1 MPALYNMTITTKGLN
16 LRARAEAEEL
26 VLQFTKVAIGN
37 GDYDGSEDL
46 MSLADL
52 KSKKQELGINS
63 KTYEENTISLK
74 TVVANTDLEEGY
86 YIKEI
91 GVYAQDPE
99 EGEILYSISIA
110 MDDKWDYLPAEEWG
124 PASIQYSLDTAISN
138 ADQVEIKPGSGAYA
152 LAEDLEALQNPEF
165 EDYEGETALPEMET
179 ALGQIKSGN
188 GLTKILQYIKAALRI
203 LDERE
208 VDMSTYD
215 QAIQELIEMDDQ
227 QNEDIGNLQNQ
238 MASFEATKSDIVSS
252 SLGQAIG
259 LTASSIWSQ
268 IVEKIKAVVNCGSI
282 NQTLN
287 AGGSYT
293 IPQGYHN
300 GSGKVTANS
309 LASQTSANAGAAQI
323 LSGYNAWV
331 NGSKINGSMPN
342 RGALNWSGSNT
353 TYGVPAGYY
362 SGGTLDSRP
371 SYNAGVTAADNRSN
385 PNSAN
390 YKAGYNAGVNA
401 GKNTMASTLS
411 CVYGYANN
419 ADNTKTYTA
428 SSAGYYL
435 AIACAAGTGNAN
447 QNRSASISTNGS
459 SKSYIRRWVAD
470 SVGASQGK
478 CQHCVA
484 VMLVYLNPG
493 NTVTMTWESDYN
505 KSGHAIV
512 YKLG

>member
-46 MSLADL
+46 MPLTDL

-74 TVVANTDLEEGY
+74 TVVSNTDLTEGY

-91 GVYAQDPE
+91 GVYAQDPD
-99 EGEILYSISIA
+99 EGEILYSISVE

-152 LAEDLEALQNPEF
+152 LAEDLEAIQNPEF

-208 VDMSTYD
+208 VDMSPYD

-268 IVEKIKAVVNCGSI
+268 VVEKIKAVV
-282 NQTLN
+282 
-287 AGGSYT
+287 
-293 IPQGYHN
+293 
-300 GSGKVTANS
+300 
-309 LASQTSANAGAAQI
+309 
-323 LSGYNAWV
+323 
-331 NGSKINGSMPN
+331 N

-353 TYGVPAGYY
+353 TKTIDAGYY

-371 SYNAGVTAADNRSN
+371 SYNNGYNAGVTAADNRSN
-385 PNSAN
+385 PNSTN
-390 YKAGYNAGVNA
+390 YKTGYNAGVNV
-401 GKNTMASTLS
+401 GKM
-411 CVYGYANN
+411 
-419 ADNTKTYTA
+419 
-428 SSAGYYL
+428 
-435 AIACAAGTGNAN
+435 
-447 QNRSASISTNGS
+447 TNWS
-459 SKSYIRRWVAD
+459 SKSVTVMTCASGQQVNGTRYPGGHGSGDTEKMCWVQFNIGVSKVLAIRV
-470 SVGASQGK
+470 SVEATGEYAAVVWW
-478 CQHCVA
+478 HCGYPNRV
-484 VMLVYLNPG
+484 VMTRG
-493 NTVTMTWESDYN
+493 NTSNSAGAEVAIGSGTSFWVNGTNAKIPVNQYN
-505 KSGHAIV
+505 YDKYFSKTCNITIWYA
-512 YKLG
+512 

>member
-188 GLTKILQYIKAALRI
+188 GLIKILQYIKAALRI

-208 VDMSTYD
+208 VDMSPYD
-215 QAIQELIEMDDQ
+215 QALQELIEMDDQ
-227 QNEDIGNLQNQ
+227 QNEDIGNLQDQ
-238 MASFEATKSDIVSS
+238 MASFESTKSEIVSS
-252 SLGQAIG
+252 GLGQAIG

-268 IVEKIKAVVNCGSI
+268 IVEKIKAVVNRGAI

-309 LASQTSANAGAAQI
+309 LASQTDANAGAAQI
-323 LSGYNAWV
+323 LSGFTAWIKGNKV
-331 NGSKINGSMPN
+331 TGSMPN

-362 SGGTLDSRP
+362 SGGTIDSRP
-371 SYNAGVTAADNRSN
+371 SYTN
-385 PNSAN
+385 
-390 YKAGYNAGVNA
+390 GYNAGVSAADNRVNTNSQSYKSGYNA
-401 GKNTMASTLS
+401 GVAAKTSQYKTGDWTLTRAGFLNLGFQPNVFMLIVGDDLHGTPMGMYCNLGGLVINHMEAPSNTHLPDIFYVNGNGIGLNDRALS
-411 CVYGYANN
+411 YANN
-419 ADNTKTYTA
+419 KYTKY
-428 SSAGYYL
+428 
-435 AIACAAGTGNAN
+435 IAA
-447 QNRSASISTNGS
+447 R
-459 SKSYIRRWVAD
+459 
-470 SVGASQGK
+470 
-478 CQHCVA
+478 
-484 VMLVYLNPG
+484 
-493 NTVTMTWESDYN
+493 
-505 KSGHAIV
+505 IV
-512 YKLG
+512 

>member
-188 GLTKILQYIKAALRI
+188 GLIKILQYIKAALRI

-208 VDMSTYD
+208 VDMSPYD

-227 QNEDIGNLQNQ
+227 QNEDIGNLQDQ
-238 MASFEATKSDIVSS
+238 MASFENTKSEIVSS
-252 SLGQAIG
+252 GLGQAIG

-268 IVEKIKAVVNCGSI
+268 IVEKIKAVVN
-282 NQTLN
+282 
-287 AGGSYT
+287 
-293 IPQGYHN
+293 
-300 GSGKVTANS
+300 
-309 LASQTSANAGAAQI
+309 
-323 LSGYNAWV
+323 
-331 NGSKINGSMPN
+331 

-353 TYGVPAGYY
+353 TKTVEAGYY
-362 SGGTLDSRP
+362 TGGTLDSRP
-371 SYNAGVTAADNRSN
+371 SYNNGYNAGVTAADNRSN
-385 PNSAN
+385 PNSTN
-390 YKAGYNAGVNA
+390 YKTGYNAGVAAADARVNTGSASYTSGYNAGVSA
-401 GKNTMASTLS
+401 GKN
-411 CVYGYANN
+411 ANWSS
-419 ADNTKTYTA
+419 KTV
-428 SSAGYYL
+428 SA
-435 AIACAAGTGNAN
+435 TG
-447 QNRSASISTNGS
+447 SASGQNLDGTYYRGTNGPYS
-459 SKSYIRRWVAD
+459 
-470 SVGASQGK
+470 GK
-478 CQHCVA
+478 CAWIQFNTGVSKILALRIAIYAGGEYEATMLWHCGYPSRILWARGDSSNGAGSEFVIGSGTNFWINNSNA
-484 VMLVYLNPG
+484 KLPICHNEQTHYYG
-493 NTVTMTWESDYN
+493 
-505 KSGHAIV
+505 KSCSIQIW
-512 YKLG
+512 YY

>member
-46 MSLADL
+46 MPLTDL

-74 TVVANTDLEEGY
+74 TVVSNTDLTEGY

-91 GVYAQDPE
+91 GVYAQDPD
-99 EGEILYSISIA
+99 EGEILYSISVA

-152 LAEDLEALQNPEF
+152 LAEDLEAIQNPEF

-208 VDMSTYD
+208 VDMSPYD

-238 MASFEATKSDIVSS
+238 MQSFEATKGDIVSS

-268 IVEKIKAVVNCGSI
+268 IVAKIKSVVN
-282 NQTLN
+282 
-287 AGGSYT
+287 
-293 IPQGYHN
+293 
-300 GSGKVTANS
+300 
-309 LASQTSANAGAAQI
+309 
-323 LSGYNAWV
+323 
-331 NGSKINGSMPN
+331 
-342 RGALNWSGSNT
+342 RGVLNWSGSNT
-353 TYGVPAGYY
+353 AYSVPAGYY
-362 SGGTLDSRP
+362 TGGTLDSRP
-371 SYNAGVTAADNRSN
+371 SYNSGYNAGVTAADNRSN
-385 PNSAN
+385 PNSTN
-390 YKAGYNAGVNA
+390 YNAA
-401 GKNTMASTLS
+401 
-411 CVYGYANN
+411 
-419 ADNTKTYTA
+419 
-428 SSAGYYL
+428 
-435 AIACAAGTGNAN
+435 
-447 QNRSASISTNGS
+447 
-459 SKSYIRRWVAD
+459 
-470 SVGASQGK
+470 
-478 CQHCVA
+478 
-484 VMLVYLNPG
+484 
-493 NTVTMTWESDYN
+493 
-505 KSGHAIV
+505 
-512 YKLG
+512 